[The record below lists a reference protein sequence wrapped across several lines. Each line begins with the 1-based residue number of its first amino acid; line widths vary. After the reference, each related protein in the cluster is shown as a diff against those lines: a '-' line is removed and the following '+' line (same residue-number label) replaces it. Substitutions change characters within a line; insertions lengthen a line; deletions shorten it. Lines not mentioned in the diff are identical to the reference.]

1 MIPTATVPARTRRA
15 LRAALASL
23 LVAALAIAGVTVY
36 RSASAAVPTGSIVD
50 GTSLA
55 DAPPAPDGAVAQDD
69 GLLPSGATA
78 FDEAYPG
85 IAGLSHGLRE
95 ALQRA
100 SHDAAADDIV
110 VLVNSG
116 WRSAEYQDRLLQE
129 AVSQYGSAE
138 EAARWVASSA
148 TSAHVAGDAVDV
160 GSYNAVDW
168 LTANGAAYGLC
179 QTYGNESWH
188 FELRPEAIDHGC
200 PAPYAD
206 PTHDP
211 RMGG

>member
-1 MIPTATVPARTRRA
+1 MISTATVPARTRRA
-15 LRAALASL
+15 RRAVLASL
-23 LVAALAIAGVTVY
+23 LVAALAIAGVAVY
-36 RSASAAVPTGSIVD
+36 RSASAAVPTGSVAE
-50 GTSLA
+50 GSTLA
-55 DAPPAPDGAVAQDD
+55 DAPPAPDGAVTQDD
-69 GLLPSGATA
+69 GLLPSGATV

-85 IAGLSHGLRE
+85 IAGVSHGLRE

-100 SHDAAADDIV
+100 SHDAAADGIV

-138 EAARWVASSA
+138 EAARWVASST

-160 GSYNAVDW
+160 GSYDAVDW
-168 LTANGAAYGLC
+168 LTAHGAAYGLC

-211 RMGG
+211 RTGG

>member
-1 MIPTATVPARTRRA
+1 MIPTATAPARSRRA
-15 LRAALASL
+15 LRAVLVSL
-23 LVAALAIAGVTVY
+23 LIGALAIAGAAVY
-36 RSASAAVPTGSIVD
+36 RSAAATVPTGSIAD
-50 GTSLA
+50 GASLA
-55 DAPPAPDGAVAQDD
+55 DVPPPPDGAVTEED
-69 GLLPSGATA
+69 GLLPFGATA

-85 IAGLSHGLRE
+85 IAGLSHGLRD

-100 SHDAAADDIV
+100 SHDAAAADII

-116 WRSAEYQDRLLQE
+116 WRSAEYQDQLLQE

-160 GSYNAVDW
+160 GSYDAVDW

-206 PTHDP
+206 PAHDP
-211 RMGG
+211 RMHG

>member
-138 EAARWVASSA
+138 EAARWVASST

-160 GSYNAVDW
+160 GSYDAVDW
-168 LTANGAAYGLC
+168 LTAHGAAYGLC

>member
-148 TSAHVAGDAVDV
+148 TSAHVEGDAVDV
-160 GSYNAVDW
+160 GSYDAVDW
-168 LTANGAAYGLC
+168 LTAHGAAYGLC

-206 PTHDP
+206 PTQDP

>member
-1 MIPTATVPARTRRA
+1 MISTATVAARTRRA
-15 LRAALASL
+15 LRVVLVSL
-23 LVAALAIAGVTVY
+23 LVAALAIAGVAVY
-36 RSASAAVPTGSIVD
+36 RSAWAAVPTGTIAED
-50 GTSLA
+50 ASLA
-55 DAPPAPDGAVAQDD
+55 DAPPASDGAVTQDD

-78 FDEAYPG
+78 FDDAYPG
-85 IAGLSHGLRE
+85 IARLSHGLRE

-160 GSYNAVDW
+160 GSYDAVDW
-168 LTANGAAYGLC
+168 LTAHGAAYGLC

-188 FELRPEAIDHGC
+188 FELRPEATDHGC
-200 PAPYAD
+200 PVPYAD